1 MAKHSVKYYAPPGEP
16 IRFEWSPNGYEWIPI
31 EHYDAVPIEGT
42 FEAKIDVESGWV
54 RAKTLLSNPELYGD
68 GISNIIALPEPLG
81 VGVIAGVIALAW
93 LGGRRRVC

>member
-1 MAKHSVKYYAPPGEP
+1 MAEHPVKYYAPPGEP
-16 IRFEWSPNGYEWIPI
+16 VRFEWSPNGYEWIPI

-68 GISNIIALPEPLG
+68 GISNIIALPEPGWVGLALG
-81 VGVIAGVIALAW
+81 ALLLIRW
-93 LGGRRRVC
+93 GRGRSGA